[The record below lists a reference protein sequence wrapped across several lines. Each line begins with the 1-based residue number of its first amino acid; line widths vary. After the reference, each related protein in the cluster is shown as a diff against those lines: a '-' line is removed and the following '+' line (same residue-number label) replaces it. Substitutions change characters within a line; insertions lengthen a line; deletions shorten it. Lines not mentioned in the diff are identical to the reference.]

1 LSKKLKLI
9 RGLPGSGKTTMAK
22 KIEGFE
28 HFEADQYFE
37 KDGSYEFDPSELNSA
52 HEECQRKTKAA
63 LSTGKNVVV
72 SNTFSQQW
80 EIDPYRKIADETGAE
95 LEIETATGAFENIHD
110 VPDVVIQNMKKRW
123 DS

>member
-1 LSKKLKLI
+1 LI

-52 HEECQRKTKAA
+52 HEECQR
-63 LSTGKNVVV
+63 
-72 SNTFSQQW
+72 
-80 EIDPYRKIADETGAE
+80 IDKYISERGEKLRSCLDT
-95 LEIETATGAFENIHD
+95 
-110 VPDVVIQNMKKRW
+110 
-123 DS
+123 